1 MAVRRKKK
9 RIHTRRVAA
18 AVLCCAL
25 LLTAIGFGGAALL
38 ERLFASPEVQPPSS
52 SVPIIPPLSS
62 TPVDPTVR
70 PVSSVTISNTG
81 DILFHGKVIKD
92 GLLSDGSY
100 NYDHMFTYL
109 KPYVEEATFATA
121 NLEGTLPGKDY
132 SGYPKFG
139 APDAVA
145 EALLRGGFDM
155 LTTANNHT
163 NDRGEAGLLRTAEVL
178 TQNGLEFIGTRANV
192 EDKNYLVKQMNDI
205 SVGMINYTYGS
216 YLSDGRKS
224 LNGLPCTSL
233 ASQLVNMFD
242 YNKLDRFYTEMETAI
257 ANMKQDGAEV
267 IVVYIHWGNEYRLTT
282 NQYQRT
288 IAQKLCDL
296 GVDVIVGAHPHV
308 VEPVQLLTS
317 EISGKSTLC
326 VYSMGNAISNQRV
339 EEPSITMKSGHT
351 EDGMLFS
358 FTITKYSDGSVRIT
372 NADVLPTWVHL
383 YNKTYQIIPLDKTV
397 SDWSVFG
404 LNQSRDGL
412 ERAQKS
418 YDRTMAI
425 VGDGLEQFEAFF
437 AEQQQQL
444 DEYNATLLANAAA

>member
-9 RIHTRRVAA
+9 RLRTRRIAA
-18 AVLCCAL
+18 AVVCVAL
-25 LLTAIGFGGAALL
+25 LLTAIGFGGAALI
-38 ERLFASPEVQPPSS
+38 EKLFATPDAPPSNS
-52 SVPIIPPLSS
+52 SVPVIPPVSS
-62 TPVDPTVR
+62 DPVDPTVR

-100 NYDHMFTYL
+100 NYDHMFAYL
-109 KPYVEEATFATA
+109 KPYVEKATYATA

-145 EALLRGGFDM
+145 DALLGSGFDM

-163 NDRGEAGLLRTAEVL
+163 NDRGETGLLRTADVL
-178 TQNGLEFIGTRANV
+178 AQKGFDFIGTRANT
-192 EDKNYLVKQMNDI
+192 EDKNYLVKQMNGI
-205 SVGMINYTYGS
+205 SVGMISYTYGA
-216 YLSDGRKS
+216 YRSDGRKS

-242 YNKLDRFYTEMETAI
+242 YNKLDLFYTEMETAI

-267 IVVYIHWGNEYRLTT
+267 IVVYMHWGNEYRLTT
-282 NQYQRT
+282 TQTQRT
-288 IAQKLCDL
+288 MAQKLCDL

-308 VEPVQLLTS
+308 VEPVDLLTS
-317 EISGKSTLC
+317 TVSGKNTLC

-358 FTITKYSDGSVRIT
+358 FTVTKYSDGSVRLT
-372 NADVLPTWVHL
+372 DAAVLPTWVHL
-383 YNKTYQIIPLDKTV
+383 YSKTYQIIPLDKTV

-404 LNQSRDGL
+404 LNQSRDGM
-412 ERAQKS
+412 ERAKKS

-425 VGDGLEQFEAFF
+425 VGEGLEKFQAFF
-437 AEQQQQL
+437 AEQQRQL
-444 DEYNATLLANAAA
+444 DEYNASLLAPAA